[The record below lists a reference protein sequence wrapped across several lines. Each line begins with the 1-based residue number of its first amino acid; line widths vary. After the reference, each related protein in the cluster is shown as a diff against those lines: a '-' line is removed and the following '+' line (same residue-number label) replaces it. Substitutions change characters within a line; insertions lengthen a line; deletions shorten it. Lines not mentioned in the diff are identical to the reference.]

1 VGGLGMRRKR
11 LVLAIAALAL
21 VGAACN
27 YPNYRGDAGHT
38 GDNPLENAISVSN
51 ASTLAPAFTAPLG
64 DFGAYPVEANG
75 VVYVQLP
82 TRLMAFSAE
91 GDVNCGGTPATCA
104 PLWTAPLL
112 GGESAPTVA
121 NGVVYITATTTVGGG
136 DELLAF
142 DAAGT
147 TNCSGTPKVCQPLW
161 EGVGADAVP
170 NVVNGVVYT
179 GSGGGNGGLLA
190 FDAAGNTNCSGSPKV
205 CQPLWTGEPTTT
217 LGVFGTSSPAVAN
230 GVAYLASSGAL
241 YAFDATGKTGCSG
254 TPKVCT
260 QLWTAPVASS
270 TAATF
275 GLTSAAVTNGTA
287 YLTSDGTLYAFD
299 ATGATNCSG
308 LPKTCSPLWTAPGA
322 YNSPAIANGTLYVD
336 STLGISAF
344 DAAGSTGCSGTPETC
359 APLWSYSQAGSFG
372 SSPIVANGVL
382 YSTPGF
388 GLDAWD
394 ASGTTDCSGTPKVCG
409 PLFSYTSEAVV
420 IGDPAVANG
429 VVYIADGDPADSQQA
444 LIAFK
449 PS

>member
-1 VGGLGMRRKR
+1 MGGLGMRRKR

-75 VVYVQLP
+75 IVYVQLP

-91 GDVNCGGTPATCA
+91 GDVNCGGTPTTCT
-104 PLWTAPLL
+104 PLWTATLTGF
-112 GGESAPTVA
+112 GGGSAPTVA

-161 EGVGADAVP
+161 EGVGADAAP

-179 GSGGGNGGLLA
+179 GSSGGNGGLLA
-190 FDAAGNTNCSGSPKV
+190 FDAAGNTNCSGTPKV
-205 CQPLWTGEPTTT
+205 CQPLWTGEPTTF
-217 LGVFGTSSPAVAN
+217 LGTFTTSSPAVAN

-270 TAATF
+270 TAAPF

-308 LPKTCSPLWTAPGA
+308 LPKTCSPLWTAPNAGG
-322 YNSPAIANGTLYVD
+322 SPAIANGTLYVD
-336 STLGISAF
+336 STPGVSAF
-344 DAAGSTGCSGTPETC
+344 DATGNTGCSGTPKTC
-359 APLWSYSQAGSFG
+359 GRTAKQDPSVHRPSWPMVSSTALLGSASMPGTRRARQTAQAPRRSAAP
-372 SSPIVANGVL
+372 SSPTQV
-382 YSTPGF
+382 
-388 GLDAWD
+388 
-394 ASGTTDCSGTPKVCG
+394 
-409 PLFSYTSEAVV
+409 
-420 IGDPAVANG
+420 
-429 VVYIADGDPADSQQA
+429 
-444 LIAFK
+444 K
-449 PS
+449 PP